1 MEYPAKHHLRRN
13 TALLPKNPALHIGTY
28 AVMEFLARA
37 LSCLETNALR
47 GAPYGR

>member
-1 MEYPAKHHLRRN
+1 MGHPAKHHFRRN
-13 TALLPKNPALHIGTY
+13 TALLTKNPALHIGTY
-28 AVMEFLARA
+28 AAVEFLARA